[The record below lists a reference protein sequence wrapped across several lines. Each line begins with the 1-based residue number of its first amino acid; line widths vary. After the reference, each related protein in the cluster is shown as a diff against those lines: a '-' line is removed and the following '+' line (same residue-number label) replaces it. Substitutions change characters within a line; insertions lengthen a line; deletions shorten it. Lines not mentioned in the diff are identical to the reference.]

1 MQDFTEYLDDYDL
14 GGQKTNQYKETDI
27 AFSPAV
33 VGGATIN
40 ITPSEHFELGLLSK
54 YVSDQFM
61 DNTQNDNRK
70 LNSFYTQDARLIYT
84 LKNKWLKEMNII
96 GQVNNIFNKKYEP
109 NGYTFSYIAAGETV
123 TENYYFPMA
132 GTNFMIGVNIR
143 L

>member
-1 MQDFTEYLDDYDL
+1 
-14 GGQKTNQYKETDI
+14 
-27 AFSPAV
+27 
-33 VGGATIN
+33 
-40 ITPSEHFELGLLSK
+40 
-54 YVSDQFM
+54 M

-109 NGYTFSYIAAGETV
+109 NGYTFSYIAGGETV